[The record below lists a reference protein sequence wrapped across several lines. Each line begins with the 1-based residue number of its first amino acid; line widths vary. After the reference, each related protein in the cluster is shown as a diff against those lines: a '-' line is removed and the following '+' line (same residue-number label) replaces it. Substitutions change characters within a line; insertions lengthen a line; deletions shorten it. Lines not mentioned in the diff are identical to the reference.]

1 MLLLDLLA
9 LAANQLAIHSSTFA
23 DAYSHYVYR
32 VLSLGI
38 GSVMGLLPFSVVELL
53 LYATILFVL
62 FDFVKQLCRAV
73 RAGAGCL
80 HPAPGSQAQAVRAS
94 QASLAHAETATNSKG
109 TTSGSAESQ
118 SDEPLQKYA
127 GAACPTHLL
136 TAIARP
142 LRRFLGHLFL
152 ILSTLL
158 VLYVFLCGINYH
170 RTSFSEEA
178 GLSVTIDAH
187 GTVYDEADLIAL
199 CDYLVTEINDTEAQ
213 LAASVTS
220 DTNADVLRARTSAGS
235 ATESSPATE
244 SLDATS
250 EASGHSDA
258 DETATTTTESST
270 ATAEASDPSAADEAM
285 ATTTE
290 SPAATAEA
298 PDPSAADEA
307 MATAT
312 ESPAATAEAS
322 DPSAAD
328 ETTATTIQVEGACIG
343 QTSETPKPSAAWLW
357 HAGRTGQRAME
368 KLGQRYHRLSGHYP
382 YPKPILN
389 TWILSIQQTTG
400 VYSPFTVEANYNRD
414 IAYYDIPFTICHEL
428 SHLRGY
434 MQEEEANFIGV
445 LATIGA
451 DDLYFNYSGYVSAWV
466 YAGNALAR
474 IDSTAFATLYARIN
488 ARTRQDMLYN
498 NAYWQQFE
506 GKPAEAHE
514 QLNDVYLKIQGQ
526 ATGVRSYGH
535 VTDLMLE
542 YFAKNGTL
550 AQCNSSAITVQP

>member
-1 MLLLDLLA
+1 MMRTDTPDKKTLKKATWRTYLLALLFDLLA

-53 LYATILFVL
+53 LYATIFFVL
-62 FDFVKQLCRAV
+62 FDFVKQLRRAV
-73 RAGAGCL
+73 RVGAACV
-80 HPAPGSQAQAVRAS
+80 HPARVS
-94 QASLAHAETATNSKG
+94 QASRTHAEASTNSKNVASS
-109 TTSGSAESQ
+109 TESQ
-118 SDEPLQKYA
+118 QHT

-136 TAIARP
+136 AAVARP
-142 LRRFLGHLFL
+142 LLRFLGHLFL
-152 ILSTLL
+152 ILSSLL

-213 LAASVTS
+213 L
-220 DTNADVLRARTSAGS
+220 DV
-235 ATESSPATE
+235 PY
-244 SLDATS
+244 
-250 EASGHSDA
+250 
-258 DETATTTTESST
+258 
-270 ATAEASDPSAADEAM
+270 
-285 ATTTE
+285 
-290 SPAATAEA
+290 
-298 PDPSAADEA
+298 
-307 MATAT
+307 
-312 ESPAATAEAS
+312 
-322 DPSAAD
+322 
-328 ETTATTIQVEGACIG
+328 IG

-368 KLGQRYHRLSGHYP
+368 KLGQRYRRLSGHYP
-382 YPKPILN
+382 FPKPILN
-389 TWILSIQQTTG
+389 TWILSVQQTTG

-474 IDSTAFATLYARIN
+474 IDSTAFATLYSRIN

-514 QLNDVYLKIQGQ
+514 QLNDAYLKMQGQ
-526 ATGVRSYGH
+526 ASGVRSYGH

-550 AQCNSSAITVQP
+550 TQSQGLKN

>member
-1 MLLLDLLA
+1 MLRIDTPDKKRPKKTKRRLYLLALLLDLLA
-9 LAANQLAIHSSTFA
+9 LAANQLAARSSAFA
-23 DAYSHYVYR
+23 NAYSHYVYR

-38 GSVMGLLPFSVVELL
+38 GSVTGLLPFSVVELL

-62 FDFVKQLCRAV
+62 VDFVKQLRRAI
-73 RAGAGCL
+73 RA
-80 HPAPGSQAQAVRAS
+80 
-94 QASLAHAETATNSKG
+94 
-109 TTSGSAESQ
+109 
-118 SDEPLQKYA
+118 
-127 GAACPTHLL
+127 AA
-136 TAIARP
+136 ARP

-170 RTSFSEEA
+170 RTSFSQEA
-178 GLSVTIDAH
+178 GLSVTLGEH

-199 CDYLVTEINDTEAQ
+199 CDYLVTEINATEAQ
-213 LAASVTS
+213 L
-220 DTNADVLRARTSAGS
+220 DV
-235 ATESSPATE
+235 PF
-244 SLDATS
+244 
-250 EASGHSDA
+250 
-258 DETATTTTESST
+258 
-270 ATAEASDPSAADEAM
+270 
-285 ATTTE
+285 
-290 SPAATAEA
+290 
-298 PDPSAADEA
+298 
-307 MATAT
+307 
-312 ESPAATAEAS
+312 
-322 DPSAAD
+322 
-328 ETTATTIQVEGACIG
+328 IG
-343 QTSETPKPSAAWLW
+343 QTMETPKASATWLR

-368 KLGQRYHRLSGHYP
+368 KLGQRYSRLSGHYP
-382 YPKPILN
+382 FPKPILN
-389 TWILSIQQTTG
+389 TWLLSVQQTTG

-445 LATIGA
+445 LATIDA

-498 NAYWQQFE
+498 NAYWKQFE

-514 QLNDVYLKIQGQ
+514 QLNDAYLKIQGQ

-542 YFAKNGTL
+542 YFAKNRTL
-550 AQCNSSAITVQP
+550 K

>member
-1 MLLLDLLA
+1 MSNFHITETKSHMRRIYLLALLLDLLA
-9 LAANQLAIHSSTFA
+9 LAANQLAARSSAFA
-23 DAYSHYVYR
+23 NAYSHYVYR

-38 GSVMGLLPFSVVELL
+38 GSVTGLLPFSVVELL

-62 FDFVKQLCRAV
+62 FDFVKQLRRAI
-73 RAGAGCL
+73 RAG
-80 HPAPGSQAQAVRAS
+80 V
-94 QASLAHAETATNSKG
+94 
-109 TTSGSAESQ
+109 
-118 SDEPLQKYA
+118 
-127 GAACPTHLL
+127 
-136 TAIARP
+136 ARP

-152 ILSTLL
+152 ILSALL

-199 CDYLVTEINDTEAQ
+199 CDYLVTEINDIEAQ
-213 LAASVTS
+213 LAASATS
-220 DTNADVLRARTSAGS
+220 DANADVLRAPTSA
-235 ATESSPATE
+235 
-244 SLDATS
+244 DAG
-250 EASGHSDA
+250 AAGN
-258 DETATTTTESST
+258 TTESQS
-270 ATAEASDPSAADEAM
+270 ATAEASGTSGADEA
-285 ATTTE
+285 A
-290 SPAATAEA
+290 
-298 PDPSAADEA
+298 
-307 MATAT
+307 
-312 ESPAATAEAS
+312 
-322 DPSAAD
+322 
-328 ETTATTIQVEGACIG
+328 ATTIKVDGAFIG
-343 QTSETPKPSAAWLW
+343 QTAETPKASAAWLW

-368 KLGQRYHRLSGHYP
+368 KLGQRYRRLSGHYP
-382 YPKPILN
+382 FPKPVLN

-466 YAGNALAR
+466 YAGNALAQ
-474 IDSTAFATLYARIN
+474 IDSTAFATLYSRIN

-514 QLNDVYLKIQGQ
+514 QLNDAYLKMQGQ
-526 ATGVRSYGH
+526 ASGVRSYGH

-550 AQCNSSAITVQP
+550 TQ

>member
-1 MLLLDLLA
+1 MMRTDTPDKKTLKKATWRTYLSALLLDLLA
-9 LAANQLAIHSSTFA
+9 LAANQLAVRSSAFA
-23 DAYSHYVYR
+23 NAYSHYVYR

-38 GSVMGLLPFSVVELL
+38 GSVTGLLPFSVVELL

-62 FDFVKQLCRAV
+62 FDFGKQLRRAI
-73 RAGAGCL
+73 RAGVDYMQSARV
-80 HPAPGSQAQAVRAS
+80 AQAS
-94 QASLAHAETATNSKG
+94 CTHAEASTNSKNVASS
-109 TTSGSAESQ
+109 TESQ
-118 SDEPLQKYA
+118 KPA
-127 GAACPTHLL
+127 GVARPTHLV
-136 TAIARP
+136 TAVARP
-142 LRRFLGHLFL
+142 LCHFLGHLFL

-199 CDYLVTEINDTEAQ
+199 CEYLVTEINDTETQ
-213 LAASVTS
+213 L
-220 DTNADVLRARTSAGS
+220 
-235 ATESSPATE
+235 
-244 SLDATS
+244 
-250 EASGHSDA
+250 
-258 DETATTTTESST
+258 
-270 ATAEASDPSAADEAM
+270 
-285 ATTTE
+285 
-290 SPAATAEA
+290 
-298 PDPSAADEA
+298 
-307 MATAT
+307 
-312 ESPAATAEAS
+312 
-322 DPSAAD
+322 
-328 ETTATTIQVEGACIG
+328 EGACIG
-343 QTSETPKPSAAWLW
+343 QTAETPKPSAAWLW

-382 YPKPILN
+382 FPKPILN
-389 TWILSIQQTTG
+389 TWILSVQQTTG

-506 GKPAEAHE
+506 GKPAEAHD
-514 QLNDVYLKIQGQ
+514 QLNDAYLKLQGQ
-526 ATGVRSYGH
+526 ASGVRSYGH

-550 AQCNSSAITVQP
+550 TQSQGLKN

>member
-1 MLLLDLLA
+1 MFNFHIIKTKTSAAMPSHSQRVYLLVLLLDLLA

-94 QASLAHAETATNSKG
+94 QAFLAHAETATNSKG
-109 TTSGSAESQ
+109 TTSGSAETQ
-118 SDEPLQKYA
+118 SDEPQQKHT
-127 GAACPTHLL
+127 GAACPPHLL
-136 TAIARP
+136 AAVARP

-213 LAASVTS
+213 LAA
-220 DTNADVLRARTSAGS
+220 
-235 ATESSPATE
+235 
-244 SLDATS
+244 
-250 EASGHSDA
+250 
-258 DETATTTTESST
+258 
-270 ATAEASDPSAADEAM
+270 
-285 ATTTE
+285 
-290 SPAATAEA
+290 
-298 PDPSAADEA
+298 
-307 MATAT
+307 
-312 ESPAATAEAS
+312 
-322 DPSAAD
+322 
-328 ETTATTIQVEGACIG
+328 TTIQVEGACIG
-343 QTSETPKPSAAWLW
+343 QTSETPKPSATWLW
-357 HAGRTGQRAME
+357 HAERTGQRAME
-368 KLGQRYHRLSGHYP
+368 KLGQRYRRLSGHYP
-382 YPKPILN
+382 FPKPILN

-514 QLNDVYLKIQGQ
+514 QLNDAYLKMQGQ

-550 AQCNSSAITVQP
+550 TQ

>member
-1 MLLLDLLA
+1 MLRIDTPDKKRPPKNTRRLYLFALLLDLLA
-9 LAANQLAIHSSTFA
+9 LAANQLAARSSAFA
-23 DAYSHYVYR
+23 NAYSHYVYR
-32 VLSLGI
+32 VLSLSI
-38 GSVMGLLPFSVVELL
+38 GSVTGLLPFSVVELL

-62 FDFVKQLCRAV
+62 FDFVKQLRRAI
-73 RAGAGCL
+73 RA
-80 HPAPGSQAQAVRAS
+80 AV
-94 QASLAHAETATNSKG
+94 
-109 TTSGSAESQ
+109 
-118 SDEPLQKYA
+118 
-127 GAACPTHLL
+127 
-136 TAIARP
+136 ARP

-170 RTSFSEEA
+170 RTSFSQEA
-178 GLSVTIDAH
+178 GLSVTLDEH

-199 CDYLVTEINDTEAQ
+199 CDYLVTEINATEAQ
-213 LAASVTS
+213 L
-220 DTNADVLRARTSAGS
+220 DVSF
-235 ATESSPATE
+235 
-244 SLDATS
+244 
-250 EASGHSDA
+250 
-258 DETATTTTESST
+258 
-270 ATAEASDPSAADEAM
+270 
-285 ATTTE
+285 
-290 SPAATAEA
+290 
-298 PDPSAADEA
+298 
-307 MATAT
+307 
-312 ESPAATAEAS
+312 
-322 DPSAAD
+322 
-328 ETTATTIQVEGACIG
+328 IG
-343 QTSETPKPSAAWLW
+343 QTTETPKASAAWLW

-368 KLGQRYHRLSGHYP
+368 KLGQRYSRLSGHYP
-382 YPKPILN
+382 FPKPILN
-389 TWILSIQQTTG
+389 TWLLSVQQTTG

-466 YAGNALAR
+466 YAGNALAQ
-474 IDSTAFATLYARIN
+474 IDSTAFATLYGRIN

-498 NAYWQQFE
+498 NAYWKQFE

-514 QLNDVYLKIQGQ
+514 KLNDTYLKIQGQ

-550 AQCNSSAITVQP
+550 K

>member
-1 MLLLDLLA
+1 MFHFHIRKTKSSAEMHARPWRSYLLALLLDLLA
-9 LAANQLAIHSSTFA
+9 LAANQLAVHSSAFA
-23 DAYSHYVYR
+23 DEYSHYVYR

-73 RAGAGCL
+73 RAGAACV
-80 HPAPGSQAQAVRAS
+80 HSPRVS
-94 QASLAHAETATNSKG
+94 QASRTHAEASTNS
-109 TTSGSAESQ
+109 TNVASNTESQ
-118 SDEPLQKYA
+118 QHT

-136 TAIARP
+136 AAVARP
-142 LRRFLGHLFL
+142 LRHFLGHLFL

-158 VLYVFLCGINYH
+158 ILYVFLCGINYH

-187 GTVYDEADLIAL
+187 GTVYDDADLVAL

-213 LAASVTS
+213 LAATATS
-220 DTNADVLRARTSAGS
+220 DANADVLRAHTSAG
-235 ATESSPATE
+235 AGAAGTTTESPA
-244 SLDATS
+244 ATA
-250 EASGHSDA
+250 EASGPFAA
-258 DETATTTTESST
+258 DETAATTTESST
-270 ATAEASDPSAADEAM
+270 ATAEASSTSSADK
-285 ATTTE
+285 T
-290 SPAATAEA
+290 AA
-298 PDPSAADEA
+298 S
-307 MATAT
+307 
-312 ESPAATAEAS
+312 
-322 DPSAAD
+322 
-328 ETTATTIQVEGACIG
+328 TIQVEGACIG
-343 QTSETPKPSAAWLW
+343 QTAETPKPSAAWLW

-368 KLGQRYHRLSGHYP
+368 KLGQRYRRLSGHYP

-389 TWILSIQQTTG
+389 TWILSVQQTTG

-474 IDSTAFATLYARIN
+474 IDSTAFATLYSRIN
-488 ARTRQDMLYN
+488 TRTRQDMLYN

-514 QLNDVYLKIQGQ
+514 QLNDAYLKMQGQ

-542 YFAKNGTL
+542 YFAKNGKLT
-550 AQCNSSAITVQP
+550 QCNSSAITVQP

>member
-1 MLLLDLLA
+1 MFNFHIIKTKTSAAIPSHSQRVYLLVLLLDLLA

-53 LYATILFVL
+53 LYATILFVF

-73 RAGAGCL
+73 RVGVACV
-80 HPAPGSQAQAVRAS
+80 HSSRVSQDA
-94 QASLAHAETATNSKG
+94 K
-109 TTSGSAESQ
+109 
-118 SDEPLQKYA
+118 
-127 GAACPTHLL
+127 THLL
-136 TAIARP
+136 AAVARP

-152 ILSTLL
+152 LLSALL

-213 LAASVTS
+213 LAAS
-220 DTNADVLRARTSAGS
+220 
-235 ATESSPATE
+235 
-244 SLDATS
+244 
-250 EASGHSDA
+250 
-258 DETATTTTESST
+258 
-270 ATAEASDPSAADEAM
+270 
-285 ATTTE
+285 
-290 SPAATAEA
+290 
-298 PDPSAADEA
+298 
-307 MATAT
+307 
-312 ESPAATAEAS
+312 
-322 DPSAAD
+322 
-328 ETTATTIQVEGACIG
+328 TIQVEGACIG
-343 QTSETPKPSAAWLW
+343 QTSETPKPSATWLW

-368 KLGQRYHRLSGHYP
+368 KLGQRYRRLSGHYP
-382 YPKPILN
+382 FPKPILN
-389 TWILSIQQTTG
+389 TWILSVQQTTG

-514 QLNDVYLKIQGQ
+514 QLNDAYLKMQGQ
-526 ATGVRSYGH
+526 ASGIRSYGH

-550 AQCNSSAITVQP
+550 TQCNSSAVARRTAD

>member
-1 MLLLDLLA
+1 MMRTDTPDKKTLKKATWRTYLLVLLLDLLA
-9 LAANQLAIHSSTFA
+9 LAANQLAVRSSTFA

-53 LYATILFVL
+53 LYTTILFVL
-62 FDFVKQLCRAV
+62 FDFVKLLRRAV
-73 RAGAGCL
+73 RVGVACVHSARV
-80 HPAPGSQAQAVRAS
+80 SQDAQ
-94 QASLAHAETATNSKG
+94 
-109 TTSGSAESQ
+109 
-118 SDEPLQKYA
+118 
-127 GAACPTHLL
+127 THLL
-136 TAIARP
+136 AAVARP
-142 LRRFLGHLFL
+142 LRHFLGHLFL

-213 LAASVTS
+213 LNV
-220 DTNADVLRARTSAGS
+220 
-235 ATESSPATE
+235 P
-244 SLDATS
+244 
-250 EASGHSDA
+250 
-258 DETATTTTESST
+258 
-270 ATAEASDPSAADEAM
+270 
-285 ATTTE
+285 
-290 SPAATAEA
+290 
-298 PDPSAADEA
+298 
-307 MATAT
+307 
-312 ESPAATAEAS
+312 
-322 DPSAAD
+322 
-328 ETTATTIQVEGACIG
+328 CIG

-389 TWILSIQQTTG
+389 TWILSVQQTTG

-488 ARTRQDMLYN
+488 AHTRQDMLYN

-514 QLNDVYLKIQGQ
+514 QLNDAYLKMQGQ
-526 ATGVRSYGH
+526 ASGVRSYGH

-550 AQCNSSAITVQP
+550 TQCNSSAITVQP

>member
-1 MLLLDLLA
+1 MMRTDTPDKKTLKKATWRTYLLALLLDLLA

-23 DAYSHYVYR
+23 DAYSNYVYR

-38 GSVMGLLPFSVVELL
+38 GSVTGLLPFSVVELL
-53 LYATILFVL
+53 LYAMILFVL
-62 FDFVKQLCRAV
+62 FDFVKQLRRAIRV
-73 RAGAGCL
+73 GVACVHSERV
-80 HPAPGSQAQAVRAS
+80 SQ
-94 QASLAHAETATNSKG
+94 
-109 TTSGSAESQ
+109 
-118 SDEPLQKYA
+118 DE
-127 GAACPTHLL
+127 THLL
-136 TAIARP
+136 AAVARP
-142 LRRFLGHLFL
+142 LRRFLGHFFL

-178 GLSVTIDAH
+178 GLSVTIDEH

-213 LAASVTS
+213 L
-220 DTNADVLRARTSAGS
+220 DV
-235 ATESSPATE
+235 PY
-244 SLDATS
+244 
-250 EASGHSDA
+250 
-258 DETATTTTESST
+258 
-270 ATAEASDPSAADEAM
+270 
-285 ATTTE
+285 
-290 SPAATAEA
+290 
-298 PDPSAADEA
+298 
-307 MATAT
+307 
-312 ESPAATAEAS
+312 
-322 DPSAAD
+322 
-328 ETTATTIQVEGACIG
+328 IG
-343 QTSETPKPSAAWLW
+343 QTMEMPKPSAAWLW

-368 KLGQRYHRLSGHYP
+368 KLGQRYRRLSDPYP
-382 YPKPILN
+382 FPKPILN
-389 TWILSIQQTTG
+389 TWILNVQQTTG

-498 NAYWQQFE
+498 NAYWKQFE

-514 QLNDVYLKIQGQ
+514 QLNDAYLKMQGQ
-526 ATGVRSYGH
+526 ASGVRSYGH

-550 AQCNSSAITVQP
+550 TQCNSSAVARRTAD

>member
-1 MLLLDLLA
+1 MSNFHITETKSHMLHIYLLALLLDLLA
-9 LAANQLAIHSSTFA
+9 LAANQLAARSSAFA
-23 DAYSHYVYR
+23 NAYSHYVYR
-32 VLSLGI
+32 VLSLGL
-38 GSVMGLLPFSVVELL
+38 GSVTGLLPFSVVELL

-62 FDFVKQLCRAV
+62 FDFVKQLRRAI
-73 RAGAGCL
+73 RAFTECL
-80 HPAPGSQAQAVRAS
+80 HPASAAQPRAGGVSQTFPPQADAARPAQL
-94 QASLAHAETATNSKG
+94 LAA
-109 TTSGSAESQ
+109 
-118 SDEPLQKYA
+118 
-127 GAACPTHLL
+127 
-136 TAIARP
+136 ARP

-170 RTSFSEEA
+170 RTSFSQEA
-178 GLSVTIDAH
+178 GLSVTLDEH

-199 CDYLVTEINDTEAQ
+199 CDYLVTEINATEAQ
-213 LAASVTS
+213 L
-220 DTNADVLRARTSAGS
+220 DV
-235 ATESSPATE
+235 PF
-244 SLDATS
+244 
-250 EASGHSDA
+250 
-258 DETATTTTESST
+258 
-270 ATAEASDPSAADEAM
+270 
-285 ATTTE
+285 
-290 SPAATAEA
+290 
-298 PDPSAADEA
+298 
-307 MATAT
+307 
-312 ESPAATAEAS
+312 
-322 DPSAAD
+322 
-328 ETTATTIQVEGACIG
+328 IG
-343 QTSETPKPSAAWLW
+343 QTMETPKASAAWLW

-368 KLGQRYHRLSGHYP
+368 KLGQRYSRLSGHYP
-382 YPKPILN
+382 FPKPILN
-389 TWILSIQQTTG
+389 TWLLSVQQTTG
-400 VYSPFTVEANYNRD
+400 IYSPFTVEANYNRD

-474 IDSTAFATLYARIN
+474 IDSSAFATLYGRIN

-498 NAYWQQFE
+498 NAYWKQFE

-514 QLNDVYLKIQGQ
+514 QLNDAYLKIQGQ

-550 AQCNSSAITVQP
+550 K

>member
-53 LYATILFVL
+53 LYATILFVF

-73 RAGAGCL
+73 RVGVACV
-80 HPAPGSQAQAVRAS
+80 HSSRVSQDA
-94 QASLAHAETATNSKG
+94 K
-109 TTSGSAESQ
+109 
-118 SDEPLQKYA
+118 
-127 GAACPTHLL
+127 THLL
-136 TAIARP
+136 AAVARP

-152 ILSTLL
+152 LLSALL

-213 LAASVTS
+213 LAAS
-220 DTNADVLRARTSAGS
+220 
-235 ATESSPATE
+235 
-244 SLDATS
+244 
-250 EASGHSDA
+250 
-258 DETATTTTESST
+258 
-270 ATAEASDPSAADEAM
+270 
-285 ATTTE
+285 
-290 SPAATAEA
+290 
-298 PDPSAADEA
+298 
-307 MATAT
+307 
-312 ESPAATAEAS
+312 
-322 DPSAAD
+322 
-328 ETTATTIQVEGACIG
+328 TIQVEGACIG

-357 HAGRTGQRAME
+357 HTGRTGQRAME
-368 KLGQRYHRLSGHYP
+368 KLGQRYRRLSGHYP

-428 SHLRGY
+428 SHFRGY

-514 QLNDVYLKIQGQ
+514 QLNDAYLKMQGQ

-550 AQCNSSAITVQP
+550 TQSQGLKN

>member
-1 MLLLDLLA
+1 MFNFHIIKTKTSAAMPSHSQRVYLLVLLLDLLA

-80 HPAPGSQAQAVRAS
+80 HPAPGSRAQAVRAS

-109 TTSGSAESQ
+109 TTSGSAETQ
-118 SDEPLQKYA
+118 SDEPQQKHT
-127 GAACPTHLL
+127 GAACPMHLL
-136 TAIARP
+136 AAVARP
-142 LRRFLGHLFL
+142 LLRFLGHLFL
-152 ILSTLL
+152 ILSALL

-213 LAASVTS
+213 LAAS
-220 DTNADVLRARTSAGS
+220 
-235 ATESSPATE
+235 
-244 SLDATS
+244 
-250 EASGHSDA
+250 
-258 DETATTTTESST
+258 
-270 ATAEASDPSAADEAM
+270 
-285 ATTTE
+285 
-290 SPAATAEA
+290 
-298 PDPSAADEA
+298 
-307 MATAT
+307 
-312 ESPAATAEAS
+312 
-322 DPSAAD
+322 
-328 ETTATTIQVEGACIG
+328 TIQVEGACIG

-357 HAGRTGQRAME
+357 HAGHTGQRAME
-368 KLGQRYHRLSGHYP
+368 KLGQRYRRLSGHYP

-389 TWILSIQQTTG
+389 TWILSVQQTTG

-434 MQEEEANFIGV
+434 MQEEEANFIGL
-445 LATIGA
+445 LATIGT

-474 IDSTAFATLYARIN
+474 IDSTAFATLYSRIN

-514 QLNDVYLKIQGQ
+514 QLNDAYLKMQGQ

-542 YFAKNGTL
+542 YFAENGTL
-550 AQCNSSAITVQP
+550 TQSQGLKN

>member
-1 MLLLDLLA
+1 MLRIDTPDKKRPKKTKRRLYLLALLLDLLA
-9 LAANQLAIHSSTFA
+9 LAANQLAARSSAFA
-23 DAYSHYVYR
+23 NAYSHYVYR

-38 GSVMGLLPFSVVELL
+38 GSVTGLLPFSVVELL
-53 LYATILFVL
+53 LYATLLFVL
-62 FDFVKQLCRAV
+62 FDFVKQLRRAI
-73 RAGAGCL
+73 RAGA
-80 HPAPGSQAQAVRAS
+80 
-94 QASLAHAETATNSKG
+94 
-109 TTSGSAESQ
+109 
-118 SDEPLQKYA
+118 
-127 GAACPTHLL
+127 
-136 TAIARP
+136 ARP

-152 ILSTLL
+152 ILSALL

-170 RTSFSEEA
+170 RTSFSQEA
-178 GLSVTIDAH
+178 GLSVTLGEH

-199 CDYLVTEINDTEAQ
+199 CDYLVTEINATEAQ
-213 LAASVTS
+213 L
-220 DTNADVLRARTSAGS
+220 DV
-235 ATESSPATE
+235 PF
-244 SLDATS
+244 
-250 EASGHSDA
+250 
-258 DETATTTTESST
+258 
-270 ATAEASDPSAADEAM
+270 
-285 ATTTE
+285 
-290 SPAATAEA
+290 
-298 PDPSAADEA
+298 
-307 MATAT
+307 
-312 ESPAATAEAS
+312 
-322 DPSAAD
+322 
-328 ETTATTIQVEGACIG
+328 IG
-343 QTSETPKPSAAWLW
+343 QTMETPKASAAWLW

-368 KLGQRYHRLSGHYP
+368 KLGQRYSRLSGHYP
-382 YPKPILN
+382 FPKPILN
-389 TWILSIQQTTG
+389 TWLLSVQQTTG

-474 IDSTAFATLYARIN
+474 IDSTAFATLYGRIN

-498 NAYWQQFE
+498 NAYWKQFE

-514 QLNDVYLKIQGQ
+514 QLNDAYLKMQGQ

-550 AQCNSSAITVQP
+550 E

>member
-1 MLLLDLLA
+1 MLRIDTPDKKRPQKNTRRLYLFALLLDLLA
-9 LAANQLAIHSSTFA
+9 LAANQLAARSSAFA
-23 DAYSHYVYR
+23 NAYSHYVYR

-38 GSVMGLLPFSVVELL
+38 GSVTGLLPFSVVELL

-62 FDFVKQLCRAV
+62 FDFVKQLR
-73 RAGAGCL
+73 
-80 HPAPGSQAQAVRAS
+80 RAS
-94 QASLAHAETATNSKG
+94 C
-109 TTSGSAESQ
+109 
-118 SDEPLQKYA
+118 A
-127 GAACPTHLL
+127 G
-136 TAIARP
+136 IARP
-142 LRRFLGHLFL
+142 LRHFLGHLFL

-170 RTSFSEEA
+170 RTSFSQEA
-178 GLSVTIDAH
+178 GLSVTLDEH

-199 CDYLVTEINDTEAQ
+199 CDYLVTEINATEAQ
-213 LAASVTS
+213 L
-220 DTNADVLRARTSAGS
+220 DV
-235 ATESSPATE
+235 PF
-244 SLDATS
+244 
-250 EASGHSDA
+250 
-258 DETATTTTESST
+258 
-270 ATAEASDPSAADEAM
+270 
-285 ATTTE
+285 
-290 SPAATAEA
+290 
-298 PDPSAADEA
+298 
-307 MATAT
+307 
-312 ESPAATAEAS
+312 
-322 DPSAAD
+322 
-328 ETTATTIQVEGACIG
+328 IG
-343 QTSETPKPSAAWLW
+343 QTTETPKASATWLW

-368 KLGQRYHRLSGHYP
+368 KLGQRYSRLSGHYP
-382 YPKPILN
+382 FPKPILN
-389 TWILSIQQTTG
+389 TWLLSVQQTTG
-400 VYSPFTVEANYNRD
+400 VYSPFTVEANYNCD

-474 IDSTAFATLYARIN
+474 IDSTAFAALYGRIN

-498 NAYWQQFE
+498 NAYWKQFE

-514 QLNDVYLKIQGQ
+514 QLNDAYLKIQGQ

-550 AQCNSSAITVQP
+550 K

>member
-1 MLLLDLLA
+1 MMRTDTPDKKTLKKATWRTYLLVLLLDLLA

-32 VLSLGI
+32 GLSLGI

-62 FDFVKQLCRAV
+62 LDFAKQLRRAILV
-73 RAGAGCL
+73 
-80 HPAPGSQAQAVRAS
+80 
-94 QASLAHAETATNSKG
+94 
-109 TTSGSAESQ
+109 
-118 SDEPLQKYA
+118 
-127 GAACPTHLL
+127 GAACQTHLL
-136 TAIARP
+136 AAVASP
-142 LRRFLGHLFL
+142 LLRFLGHLFL
-152 ILSTLL
+152 ILSALL

-170 RTSFSEEA
+170 RTSFSQEA

-213 LAASVTS
+213 L
-220 DTNADVLRARTSAGS
+220 DV
-235 ATESSPATE
+235 PY
-244 SLDATS
+244 
-250 EASGHSDA
+250 
-258 DETATTTTESST
+258 
-270 ATAEASDPSAADEAM
+270 
-285 ATTTE
+285 
-290 SPAATAEA
+290 
-298 PDPSAADEA
+298 
-307 MATAT
+307 
-312 ESPAATAEAS
+312 
-322 DPSAAD
+322 
-328 ETTATTIQVEGACIG
+328 IG

-382 YPKPILN
+382 FPKPILN

-474 IDSTAFATLYARIN
+474 IDSTAFATLYSRIN

-514 QLNDVYLKIQGQ
+514 QLNVSYLKMQGQ
-526 ATGVRSYGH
+526 TSGVRSYGH

-550 AQCNSSAITVQP
+550 TQ

>member
-1 MLLLDLLA
+1 MMRTDTPDKKTLKKATWRTYLLVLLLDLLA

-38 GSVMGLLPFSVVELL
+38 GSVMGLLPFSVVEFL
-53 LYATILFVL
+53 LYATLLFVL
-62 FDFVKQLCRAV
+62 FDFVKQLRRAI
-73 RAGAGCL
+73 RA
-80 HPAPGSQAQAVRAS
+80 AV
-94 QASLAHAETATNSKG
+94 
-109 TTSGSAESQ
+109 
-118 SDEPLQKYA
+118 
-127 GAACPTHLL
+127 
-136 TAIARP
+136 ARP
-142 LRRFLGHLFL
+142 LRCFLGHLFL
-152 ILSTLL
+152 ILSMLL

-170 RTSFSEEA
+170 RTSFSQEA
-178 GLSVTIDAH
+178 GLSVTLDEH

-199 CDYLVTEINDTEAQ
+199 CDYLVTEINATEAQ
-213 LAASVTS
+213 L
-220 DTNADVLRARTSAGS
+220 DVSF
-235 ATESSPATE
+235 
-244 SLDATS
+244 
-250 EASGHSDA
+250 
-258 DETATTTTESST
+258 
-270 ATAEASDPSAADEAM
+270 
-285 ATTTE
+285 
-290 SPAATAEA
+290 
-298 PDPSAADEA
+298 
-307 MATAT
+307 
-312 ESPAATAEAS
+312 
-322 DPSAAD
+322 
-328 ETTATTIQVEGACIG
+328 IG
-343 QTSETPKPSAAWLW
+343 QTMETPKASAAWLW

-368 KLGQRYHRLSGHYP
+368 KLGERYSRLAGPYP
-382 YPKPILN
+382 FPKPILN
-389 TWILSIQQTTG
+389 TWILSVQQTTG

-474 IDSTAFATLYARIN
+474 IDSSAFATLYGRIN

-498 NAYWQQFE
+498 NAYWKQFE

-514 QLNDVYLKIQGQ
+514 QLNDAYLKIQGQ

-550 AQCNSSAITVQP
+550 TQ

>member
-1 MLLLDLLA
+1 MLRIDTPDKKRPKKTKRRLYLLALLLDLLA
-9 LAANQLAIHSSTFA
+9 LAANQLAARSSAFA
-23 DAYSHYVYR
+23 NAYSHYVYR

-38 GSVMGLLPFSVVELL
+38 GSVTGLLPFSVVELL

-62 FDFVKQLCRAV
+62 FDFVKQLRRAI
-73 RAGAGCL
+73 
-80 HPAPGSQAQAVRAS
+80 
-94 QASLAHAETATNSKG
+94 HAFT
-109 TTSGSAESQ
+109 
-118 SDEPLQKYA
+118 
-127 GAACPTHLL
+127 
-136 TAIARP
+136 ARP
-142 LRRFLGHLFL
+142 LRHFLGHLFL

-170 RTSFSEEA
+170 RTSFSQEA
-178 GLSVTIDAH
+178 GLSVTLDEH

-199 CDYLVTEINDTEAQ
+199 CDYLITEINATKAQ
-213 LAASVTS
+213 L
-220 DTNADVLRARTSAGS
+220 DV
-235 ATESSPATE
+235 PF
-244 SLDATS
+244 
-250 EASGHSDA
+250 
-258 DETATTTTESST
+258 
-270 ATAEASDPSAADEAM
+270 
-285 ATTTE
+285 
-290 SPAATAEA
+290 
-298 PDPSAADEA
+298 
-307 MATAT
+307 
-312 ESPAATAEAS
+312 
-322 DPSAAD
+322 
-328 ETTATTIQVEGACIG
+328 IG
-343 QTSETPKPSAAWLW
+343 QTTETPKPSAAWLW

-368 KLGQRYHRLSGHYP
+368 KLGQRYSRLSGHYP
-382 YPKPILN
+382 FPKPILN
-389 TWILSIQQTTG
+389 TWLLSVQQTTG

-498 NAYWQQFE
+498 NAYWKQFE

-514 QLNDVYLKIQGQ
+514 QLNDAYLKIQGQ

-550 AQCNSSAITVQP
+550 E

>member
-1 MLLLDLLA
+1 MFNFHIIKTKTSAAMPSHPRRIYLLMLLLDMLA
-9 LAANQLAIHSSTFA
+9 LAANQLAVRSSAFA
-23 DAYSHYVYR
+23 NAYSHYVYR

-38 GSVMGLLPFSVVELL
+38 GSVTGLLPFSVVELL
-53 LYATILFVL
+53 LYAMIPFVL
-62 FDFVKQLCRAV
+62 FDFVKQLHRAV
-73 RAGAGCL
+73 RAGVNCMHSAD
-80 HPAPGSQAQAVRAS
+80 ATGSV
-94 QASLAHAETATNSKG
+94 
-109 TTSGSAESQ
+109 ESQ
-118 SDEPLQKYA
+118 SDEPQPKHS
-127 GAACPTHLL
+127 AARLTHLL
-136 TAIARP
+136 AAVARP

-220 DTNADVLRARTSAGS
+220 DADADVLRAHTSADTNAAGS
-235 ATESSPATE
+235 TTESSPATE
-244 SLDATS
+244 SLA
-250 EASGHSDA
+250 
-258 DETATTTTESST
+258 
-270 ATAEASDPSAADEAM
+270 ATAEASGPSGTD
-285 ATTTE
+285 
-290 SPAATAEA
+290 TA
-298 PDPSAADEA
+298 SAS
-307 MATAT
+307 AT

-322 DPSAAD
+322 STSGAD
-328 ETTATTIQVEGACIG
+328 ETAASTIQVEGACIG
-343 QTSETPKPSAAWLW
+343 QTMETPKPSAAWLW

-368 KLGQRYHRLSGHYP
+368 KLGQRYRRLSGHYP

-389 TWILSIQQTTG
+389 TWILSVQQTTG

-474 IDSTAFATLYARIN
+474 IDSTAFATLYTRIN

-514 QLNDVYLKIQGQ
+514 QLNDAYLKLQGQ
-526 ATGVRSYGH
+526 TSGVRSYGH

-550 AQCNSSAITVQP
+550 AQSQGLGN

>member
-1 MLLLDLLA
+1 MFNFHIIKTKTSAAMPSHSQRVYLLVLLLDLLA

-109 TTSGSAESQ
+109 TTSGSAETQ
-118 SDEPLQKYA
+118 SDEPQ
-127 GAACPTHLL
+127 HLL
-136 TAIARP
+136 AAVARP

-152 ILSTLL
+152 LLSTLL
-158 VLYVFLCGINYH
+158 VLYIFLCGINYH

-187 GTVYDEADLIAL
+187 GTVYDEADLVAL

-213 LAASVTS
+213 LAATATS
-220 DTNADVLRARTSAGS
+220 DANADVLRARTSAGS
-235 ATESSPATE
+235 TIESS
-244 SLDATS
+244 
-250 EASGHSDA
+250 
-258 DETATTTTESST
+258 
-270 ATAEASDPSAADEAM
+270 
-285 ATTTE
+285 
-290 SPAATAEA
+290 
-298 PDPSAADEA
+298 
-307 MATAT
+307 
-312 ESPAATAEAS
+312 AATAEAS
-322 DPSAAD
+322 GPSGAD
-328 ETTATTIQVEGACIG
+328 ETAATTIQVEGACIG
-343 QTSETPKPSAAWLW
+343 QTTETPKPSAAWLW
-357 HAGRTGQRAME
+357 HTGRTGQRAME

-382 YPKPILN
+382 FPKPILN
-389 TWILSIQQTTG
+389 TWILSVQQTTG

-474 IDSTAFATLYARIN
+474 IDSTAFATLYSRIN

-514 QLNDVYLKIQGQ
+514 QLNDTYLKMQGQ
-526 ATGVRSYGH
+526 ATGVHSYGH

-542 YFAKNGTL
+542 YFAENGTL
-550 AQCNSSAITVQP
+550 TQSQGLKN

>member
-1 MLLLDLLA
+1 MMRTDTPDKKTLKKATWRTYLLALLFDLLA

-53 LYATILFVL
+53 LYATLLFVL
-62 FDFVKQLCRAV
+62 FDFVKQLRRAV
-73 RAGAGCL
+73 RA
-80 HPAPGSQAQAVRAS
+80 AV
-94 QASLAHAETATNSKG
+94 
-109 TTSGSAESQ
+109 
-118 SDEPLQKYA
+118 
-127 GAACPTHLL
+127 
-136 TAIARP
+136 ARP
-142 LRRFLGHLFL
+142 LLHFLGHLFL
-152 ILSTLL
+152 ILSSLL

-199 CDYLVTEINDTEAQ
+199 CEYLVTEINDTETQ
-213 LAASVTS
+213 L
-220 DTNADVLRARTSAGS
+220 
-235 ATESSPATE
+235 
-244 SLDATS
+244 
-250 EASGHSDA
+250 
-258 DETATTTTESST
+258 
-270 ATAEASDPSAADEAM
+270 
-285 ATTTE
+285 
-290 SPAATAEA
+290 
-298 PDPSAADEA
+298 
-307 MATAT
+307 
-312 ESPAATAEAS
+312 
-322 DPSAAD
+322 
-328 ETTATTIQVEGACIG
+328 EGACIG
-343 QTSETPKPSAAWLW
+343 QTAETPKPSAAWLW
-357 HAGRTGQRAME
+357 HAGHTGQRAME
-368 KLGQRYHRLSGHYP
+368 KLGQRYRRLSGHYP
-382 YPKPILN
+382 FPKPILN
-389 TWILSIQQTTG
+389 TWLLSIQQTTG

-474 IDSTAFATLYARIN
+474 IDSTAFATLYSRIN

-498 NAYWQQFE
+498 NAYWKQFE

-514 QLNDVYLKIQGQ
+514 QLNDAYLKMQGQ

-550 AQCNSSAITVQP
+550 TQSQGLKN

>member
-1 MLLLDLLA
+1 MFNFHIIKTKTSAAIPSHSQRVYLLVLLLDLLA

-62 FDFVKQLCRAV
+62 FDFAKQLCRAV
-73 RAGAGCL
+73 RAG
-80 HPAPGSQAQAVRAS
+80 
-94 QASLAHAETATNSKG
+94 
-109 TTSGSAESQ
+109 
-118 SDEPLQKYA
+118 
-127 GAACPTHLL
+127 
-136 TAIARP
+136 IARP
-142 LRRFLGHLFL
+142 LRHFLGHLFL

-187 GTVYDEADLIAL
+187 GTVYDEADLVTL

-213 LAASVTS
+213 LAA
-220 DTNADVLRARTSAGS
+220 
-235 ATESSPATE
+235 
-244 SLDATS
+244 
-250 EASGHSDA
+250 
-258 DETATTTTESST
+258 
-270 ATAEASDPSAADEAM
+270 AA
-285 ATTTE
+285 
-290 SPAATAEA
+290 
-298 PDPSAADEA
+298 
-307 MATAT
+307 
-312 ESPAATAEAS
+312 
-322 DPSAAD
+322 
-328 ETTATTIQVEGACIG
+328 IQVEGACIG
-343 QTSETPKPSAAWLW
+343 QTSETPKPSATWLW

-368 KLGQRYHRLSGHYP
+368 MLGQRYHRLSGHYP

-389 TWILSIQQTTG
+389 TWILSVQQTTG

-474 IDSTAFATLYARIN
+474 IDSTAFATLYSRIN
-488 ARTRQDMLYN
+488 TRTRQDMLYN

-514 QLNDVYLKIQGQ
+514 QLNDAYLKMQGQ

-542 YFAKNGTL
+542 YFAENGTL
-550 AQCNSSAITVQP
+550 TQ

>member
-1 MLLLDLLA
+1 MLRTDTPDKKRPKKNTRRQYLLALLLDLLA
-9 LAANQLAIHSSTFA
+9 LAANQLAARSSAFA
-23 DAYSHYVYR
+23 NAYSHYVYR

-38 GSVMGLLPFSVVELL
+38 GSVTGLLPFSVVELL

-62 FDFVKQLCRAV
+62 FDFVKQLRRAI
-73 RAGAGCL
+73 RA
-80 HPAPGSQAQAVRAS
+80 AV
-94 QASLAHAETATNSKG
+94 
-109 TTSGSAESQ
+109 
-118 SDEPLQKYA
+118 
-127 GAACPTHLL
+127 
-136 TAIARP
+136 ARP

-152 ILSTLL
+152 ILSALL

-170 RTSFSEEA
+170 RTSFSQEA
-178 GLSVTIDAH
+178 GLSVTLDEH

-199 CDYLVTEINDTEAQ
+199 CDYLVTEINATEAQ
-213 LAASVTS
+213 LAASATS
-220 DTNADVLRARTSAGS
+220 DANADVLRGHTSA
-235 ATESSPATE
+235 
-244 SLDATS
+244 DAG
-250 EASGHSDA
+250 AAG
-258 DETATTTTESST
+258 TTTESPT
-270 ATAEASDPSAADEAM
+270 ATAEASGTSGADEA
-285 ATTTE
+285 ATTTIE
-290 SPAATAEA
+290 
-298 PDPSAADEA
+298 
-307 MATAT
+307 
-312 ESPAATAEAS
+312 
-322 DPSAAD
+322 
-328 ETTATTIQVEGACIG
+328 VEGAFIG
-343 QTSETPKPSAAWLW
+343 QTMETPKASASWLW

-368 KLGQRYHRLSGHYP
+368 KLGERYRRLSGHYP
-382 YPKPILN
+382 FPKPILN
-389 TWILSIQQTTG
+389 TWLLSVQQTTG

-474 IDSTAFATLYARIN
+474 IDSSAFATLYARIN

-498 NAYWQQFE
+498 NAYWKQFE

-514 QLNDVYLKIQGQ
+514 QLNDAYLKIQGQ

-550 AQCNSSAITVQP
+550 T

>member
-1 MLLLDLLA
+1 MFHFHIRKPKSSAEMHAHPRRVYLLVLLLDLLA

-23 DAYSHYVYR
+23 DVYSHYVYR

-80 HPAPGSQAQAVRAS
+80 HPAPGSQTQAVRAS

-109 TTSGSAESQ
+109 TTSGSAETQ
-118 SDEPLQKYA
+118 SDEPQQKHTC
-127 GAACPTHLL
+127 AACPTHLL
-136 TAIARP
+136 AAVARP
-142 LRRFLGHLFL
+142 LRHFLGHLFL

-187 GTVYDEADLIAL
+187 GTVYDEADLVAL

-213 LAASVTS
+213 LAAS
-220 DTNADVLRARTSAGS
+220 
-235 ATESSPATE
+235 
-244 SLDATS
+244 
-250 EASGHSDA
+250 
-258 DETATTTTESST
+258 
-270 ATAEASDPSAADEAM
+270 
-285 ATTTE
+285 
-290 SPAATAEA
+290 
-298 PDPSAADEA
+298 
-307 MATAT
+307 
-312 ESPAATAEAS
+312 
-322 DPSAAD
+322 
-328 ETTATTIQVEGACIG
+328 TIQVEGACIG

-357 HAGRTGQRAME
+357 HAGHTGQRAME
-368 KLGQRYHRLSGHYP
+368 KLGQRYRRLSGHYP

-474 IDSTAFATLYARIN
+474 VDYDSFATLYGQLN
-488 ARTRQDMLYN
+488 ARTLQDLAYN
-498 NAYWQQFE
+498 NQYWQQFE

-514 QLNDVYLKIQGQ
+514 QLNDAYLKMQGQ

-542 YFAKNGTL
+542 YFAENGTL
-550 AQCNSSAITVQP
+550 TQ

>member
-1 MLLLDLLA
+1 MFNFHIIKTKTSAAMPSHSQRVYLLVLLLDLLA

-109 TTSGSAESQ
+109 TTSGSAETQ
-118 SDEPLQKYA
+118 SDEPQQKHT
-127 GAACPTHLL
+127 GAACPMHLL
-136 TAIARP
+136 AAVARP
-142 LRRFLGHLFL
+142 LLRFLGHLFL
-152 ILSTLL
+152 ILSALL

-213 LAASVTS
+213 LAAS
-220 DTNADVLRARTSAGS
+220 
-235 ATESSPATE
+235 
-244 SLDATS
+244 
-250 EASGHSDA
+250 
-258 DETATTTTESST
+258 
-270 ATAEASDPSAADEAM
+270 
-285 ATTTE
+285 
-290 SPAATAEA
+290 
-298 PDPSAADEA
+298 
-307 MATAT
+307 
-312 ESPAATAEAS
+312 
-322 DPSAAD
+322 
-328 ETTATTIQVEGACIG
+328 TIQVEGACIG
-343 QTSETPKPSAAWLW
+343 QTAETPKPSAAWLW

-389 TWILSIQQTTG
+389 TWILSVQQTTG

-434 MQEEEANFIGV
+434 MQEEEANFIGL
-445 LATIGA
+445 LATIGT

-474 IDSTAFATLYARIN
+474 IDSTAFATLYSRIN

-514 QLNDVYLKIQGQ
+514 QLNDAYLKMQGQ

-542 YFAKNGTL
+542 YFAENGTL
-550 AQCNSSAITVQP
+550 TQ

>member
-1 MLLLDLLA
+1 MMRTDTPDKKTPKKATRRTYLLVLLLDLLA

-23 DAYSHYVYR
+23 NAYSHYVYR

-62 FDFVKQLCRAV
+62 FDFVKQLRRAV
-73 RAGAGCL
+73 RA
-80 HPAPGSQAQAVRAS
+80 AV
-94 QASLAHAETATNSKG
+94 
-109 TTSGSAESQ
+109 
-118 SDEPLQKYA
+118 
-127 GAACPTHLL
+127 
-136 TAIARP
+136 ARP
-142 LRRFLGHLFL
+142 LRHFLGHLFL

-213 LAASVTS
+213 L
-220 DTNADVLRARTSAGS
+220 DV
-235 ATESSPATE
+235 P
-244 SLDATS
+244 
-250 EASGHSDA
+250 
-258 DETATTTTESST
+258 
-270 ATAEASDPSAADEAM
+270 
-285 ATTTE
+285 
-290 SPAATAEA
+290 
-298 PDPSAADEA
+298 
-307 MATAT
+307 
-312 ESPAATAEAS
+312 
-322 DPSAAD
+322 
-328 ETTATTIQVEGACIG
+328 CIG
-343 QTSETPKPSAAWLW
+343 QTAETPKPSAAWLW

-368 KLGQRYHRLSGHYP
+368 KLGQRYRRLSGHYP

-389 TWILSIQQTTG
+389 TWILSVQQTTG

-474 IDSTAFATLYARIN
+474 IDSTAFATLYSRIN

-514 QLNDVYLKIQGQ
+514 QLNDAYLKMQGQ
-526 ATGVRSYGH
+526 TSGVRSYGH

-542 YFAKNGTL
+542 YFAKNGAL
-550 AQCNSSAITVQP
+550 K

>member
-1 MLLLDLLA
+1 MLRIDTPDKKRPPKNKRRLYLLVLLLVLLA
-9 LAANQLAIHSSTFA
+9 LAANQLAARSSAFA
-23 DAYSHYVYR
+23 NAYSHYVYR

-38 GSVMGLLPFSVVELL
+38 GSVTGLLPFSVVELL

-62 FDFVKQLCRAV
+62 FDFVKQLRRAIC
-73 RAGAGCL
+73 AG
-80 HPAPGSQAQAVRAS
+80 V
-94 QASLAHAETATNSKG
+94 
-109 TTSGSAESQ
+109 
-118 SDEPLQKYA
+118 
-127 GAACPTHLL
+127 
-136 TAIARP
+136 ARP
-142 LRRFLGHLFL
+142 LRRFLGHLFP
-152 ILSTLL
+152 ILSALL

-170 RTSFSEEA
+170 RTSFSQEA
-178 GLSVTIDAH
+178 GLSVTLDEH
-187 GTVYDEADLIAL
+187 GTVYNEADLIAL

-213 LAASVTS
+213 L
-220 DTNADVLRARTSAGS
+220 DVSF
-235 ATESSPATE
+235 
-244 SLDATS
+244 
-250 EASGHSDA
+250 
-258 DETATTTTESST
+258 
-270 ATAEASDPSAADEAM
+270 
-285 ATTTE
+285 
-290 SPAATAEA
+290 
-298 PDPSAADEA
+298 
-307 MATAT
+307 
-312 ESPAATAEAS
+312 
-322 DPSAAD
+322 
-328 ETTATTIQVEGACIG
+328 IG
-343 QTSETPKPSAAWLW
+343 QTTETPKASAAWLW

-368 KLGQRYHRLSGHYP
+368 KLGQRYSRLSGHYP
-382 YPKPILN
+382 FPKPILN
-389 TWILSIQQTTG
+389 TWLLSVQQTTG

-474 IDSTAFATLYARIN
+474 IDNTAFATLYSRIN

-514 QLNDVYLKIQGQ
+514 QLNDAYLKLQGQ
-526 ATGVRSYGH
+526 TSGVRSYGH

-550 AQCNSSAITVQP
+550 E

>member
-1 MLLLDLLA
+1 MFHFHIIKTKISAVVHAHPQRIYLSALLLDLLA
-9 LAANQLAIHSSTFA
+9 LAANQLAARSSTFA
-23 DAYSHYVYR
+23 NAYSHYVYR

-38 GSVMGLLPFSVVELL
+38 GSVTGLLPFSVVELL

-62 FDFVKQLCRAV
+62 FDFVKQLRRAV
-73 RAGAGCL
+73 RAGVNCMHSAD
-80 HPAPGSQAQAVRAS
+80 ATGSV
-94 QASLAHAETATNSKG
+94 
-109 TTSGSAESQ
+109 ESQ
-118 SDEPLQKYA
+118 SDEPQPKHS
-127 GAACPTHLL
+127 AARLTHLL
-136 TAIARP
+136 AVARP
-142 LRRFLGHLFL
+142 LLHFLGHLFL
-152 ILSTLL
+152 LLSTLL

-178 GLSVTIDAH
+178 GLSVTLDKH

-199 CDYLVTEINDTEAQ
+199 CDYLVTEINATEAQ

-220 DTNADVLRARTSAGS
+220 DANADVLRGHTSANAG
-235 ATESSPATE
+235 
-244 SLDATS
+244 
-250 EASGHSDA
+250 
-258 DETATTTTESST
+258 
-270 ATAEASDPSAADEAM
+270 AAG
-285 ATTTE
+285 TTTE

-298 PDPSAADEA
+298 SS
-307 MATAT
+307 T
-312 ESPAATAEAS
+312 SG
-322 DPSAAD
+322 AD
-328 ETTATTIQVEGACIG
+328 ETTGAAIQVEGAFIG
-343 QTSETPKPSAAWLW
+343 QTMETPKASAAWLW

-368 KLGQRYHRLSGHYP
+368 KLGQRYRRLSGHYP
-382 YPKPILN
+382 FPKPILN
-389 TWILSIQQTTG
+389 TWLLSVQQTTG

-474 IDSTAFATLYARIN
+474 IDSSAFATLYGRIN

-498 NAYWQQFE
+498 NAYWKQFE

-514 QLNDVYLKIQGQ
+514 QLNDAYLKIQGQ

-550 AQCNSSAITVQP
+550 T

>member
-1 MLLLDLLA
+1 MFNFHIIKTKTSAAMPSHSQRVYLLVLLLDLLA

-109 TTSGSAESQ
+109 TTSGSAETQ
-118 SDEPLQKYA
+118 SDEPQ
-127 GAACPTHLL
+127 HLL
-136 TAIARP
+136 AAVARP

-152 ILSTLL
+152 LLSTLL

-170 RTSFSEEA
+170 RTSFSQEA
-178 GLSVTIDAH
+178 GLSVTIDEH
-187 GTVYDEADLIAL
+187 GTVYDEADLVAL

-213 LAASVTS
+213 LAA
-220 DTNADVLRARTSAGS
+220 
-235 ATESSPATE
+235 
-244 SLDATS
+244 
-250 EASGHSDA
+250 
-258 DETATTTTESST
+258 TA
-270 ATAEASDPSAADEAM
+270 
-285 ATTTE
+285 
-290 SPAATAEA
+290 
-298 PDPSAADEA
+298 
-307 MATAT
+307 
-312 ESPAATAEAS
+312 
-322 DPSAAD
+322 
-328 ETTATTIQVEGACIG
+328 IQVEGACIG
-343 QTSETPKPSAAWLW
+343 QTSETPKPSATWLW

-368 KLGQRYHRLSGHYP
+368 KLGQRYRRLSGHYP
-382 YPKPILN
+382 FPKPILN

-514 QLNDVYLKIQGQ
+514 QLNDAYLKMQGQ

-550 AQCNSSAITVQP
+550 TQ

>member
-1 MLLLDLLA
+1 MFNFHIIKTKTSAAIPSHSQRVYLLVLLLDLLA
-9 LAANQLAIHSSTFA
+9 LAANQLAVRSSAFA

-38 GSVMGLLPFSVVELL
+38 GSVTGLLPFSVVELL

-73 RAGAGCL
+73 RVGVACV
-80 HPAPGSQAQAVRAS
+80 HPARVSQDAQ
-94 QASLAHAETATNSKG
+94 
-109 TTSGSAESQ
+109 
-118 SDEPLQKYA
+118 
-127 GAACPTHLL
+127 THLL
-136 TAIARP
+136 AAVARP

-152 ILSTLL
+152 LLSTLL

-213 LAASVTS
+213 L
-220 DTNADVLRARTSAGS
+220 DVSF
-235 ATESSPATE
+235 
-244 SLDATS
+244 
-250 EASGHSDA
+250 
-258 DETATTTTESST
+258 
-270 ATAEASDPSAADEAM
+270 
-285 ATTTE
+285 
-290 SPAATAEA
+290 
-298 PDPSAADEA
+298 
-307 MATAT
+307 
-312 ESPAATAEAS
+312 
-322 DPSAAD
+322 
-328 ETTATTIQVEGACIG
+328 IG

-368 KLGQRYHRLSGHYP
+368 KLGQRYHHLSGHYP
-382 YPKPILN
+382 FPKPILN
-389 TWILSIQQTTG
+389 TWILSVQQTTG

-474 IDSTAFATLYARIN
+474 IDSTAFAALYSRIN

-514 QLNDVYLKIQGQ
+514 QLNDAYLKMQGQ
-526 ATGVRSYGH
+526 TSGVRSYGH

-542 YFAKNGTL
+542 YFEKNGTL
-550 AQCNSSAITVQP
+550 TQ

>member
-1 MLLLDLLA
+1 MFNFHIIKTKTSAAMPSHSQRVYLLALLLDLLA
-9 LAANQLAIHSSTFA
+9 LAANQLAVHSSTFA

-53 LYATILFVL
+53 LYATILFVF

-73 RAGAGCL
+73 RVGVACV
-80 HPAPGSQAQAVRAS
+80 HSSRVSQYAQ
-94 QASLAHAETATNSKG
+94 
-109 TTSGSAESQ
+109 
-118 SDEPLQKYA
+118 
-127 GAACPTHLL
+127 THLL
-136 TAIARP
+136 AAVARP

-170 RTSFSEEA
+170 RTSFSEET

-213 LAASVTS
+213 FA
-220 DTNADVLRARTSAGS
+220 
-235 ATESSPATE
+235 
-244 SLDATS
+244 
-250 EASGHSDA
+250 
-258 DETATTTTESST
+258 
-270 ATAEASDPSAADEAM
+270 
-285 ATTTE
+285 
-290 SPAATAEA
+290 
-298 PDPSAADEA
+298 
-307 MATAT
+307 
-312 ESPAATAEAS
+312 
-322 DPSAAD
+322 
-328 ETTATTIQVEGACIG
+328 ATTIQVEGACIG

-382 YPKPILN
+382 FPKPILN
-389 TWILSIQQTTG
+389 TWILSVQQTTG

-434 MQEEEANFIGV
+434 MQEEEANFIGL

-466 YAGNALAR
+466 YAGNALAQ
-474 IDSTAFATLYARIN
+474 IDSTAFATLYSRIN

-514 QLNDVYLKIQGQ
+514 QLNDAYLKKQGQ

-550 AQCNSSAITVQP
+550 TQ

>member
-1 MLLLDLLA
+1 MFHFHIRKTKSSAEMHAHPRRVYLLVLLLDLLA
-9 LAANQLAIHSSTFA
+9 LAANQLALHSSAFA

-73 RAGAGCL
+73 RVGVACVHSARV
-80 HPAPGSQAQAVRAS
+80 SQDTQ
-94 QASLAHAETATNSKG
+94 
-109 TTSGSAESQ
+109 
-118 SDEPLQKYA
+118 
-127 GAACPTHLL
+127 THLL
-136 TAIARP
+136 AAVARP

-213 LAASVTS
+213 LA
-220 DTNADVLRARTSAGS
+220 
-235 ATESSPATE
+235 
-244 SLDATS
+244 
-250 EASGHSDA
+250 
-258 DETATTTTESST
+258 
-270 ATAEASDPSAADEAM
+270 
-285 ATTTE
+285 
-290 SPAATAEA
+290 
-298 PDPSAADEA
+298 
-307 MATAT
+307 
-312 ESPAATAEAS
+312 
-322 DPSAAD
+322 
-328 ETTATTIQVEGACIG
+328 TTAIQVEGACIG

-357 HAGRTGQRAME
+357 YAGHTGQRAME

-389 TWILSIQQTTG
+389 TWILSVQQTTG

-474 IDSTAFATLYARIN
+474 IDSTAFATLYSRIN

-514 QLNDVYLKIQGQ
+514 QLNDAYLKLQGQ
-526 ATGVRSYGH
+526 TSGVRSYGH

-542 YFAKNGTL
+542 YFTKNGTL
-550 AQCNSSAITVQP
+550 TQCNSSAITVQP